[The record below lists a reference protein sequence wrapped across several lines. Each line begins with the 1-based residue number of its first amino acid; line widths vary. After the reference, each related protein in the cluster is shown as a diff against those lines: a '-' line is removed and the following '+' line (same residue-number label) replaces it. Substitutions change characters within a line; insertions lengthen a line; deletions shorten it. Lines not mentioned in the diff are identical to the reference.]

1 MTNKILVRLSAMT
14 TAIKAARTAKQTAAS
29 VTKTMN
35 TGNANGDASNANPIH
50 QISLIFDRGFLLVV
64 SSVDFSSALIE

>member
-35 TGNANGDASNANPIH
+35 TGNANPIH
-50 QISLIFDRGFLLVV
+50 KISLIFDRGFLLVV